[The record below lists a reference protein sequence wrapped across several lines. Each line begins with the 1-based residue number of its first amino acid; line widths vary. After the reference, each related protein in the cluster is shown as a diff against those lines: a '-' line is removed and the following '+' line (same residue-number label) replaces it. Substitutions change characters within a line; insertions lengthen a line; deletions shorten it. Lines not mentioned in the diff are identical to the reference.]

1 MANIIKGTKETIGM
15 APSRPIR
22 RAVQSWLK
30 ALVTTPKAAR
40 MENTFITTALSGTN
54 SERKASRRKNKESTS
69 TIPYH
74 QGQLV
79 RDLAR
84 LGDDVVSQ
92 SIYEVLGRTRG
103 GRGGCCHGIDRG
115 VALLVDQ
122 RQGYLVYA
130 LGLLKVR
137 AQGGEPR
144 VVGLGF
150 EELLLV
156 LLP

>member
-1 MANIIKGTKETIGM
+1 
-15 APSRPIR
+15 
-22 RAVQSWLK
+22 
-30 ALVTTPKAAR
+30 

-84 LGDDVVSQ
+84 LVYVTCGRPT
-92 SIYEVLGRTRG
+92 EVLGRTRG

>member
-1 MANIIKGTKETIGM
+1 
-15 APSRPIR
+15 
-22 RAVQSWLK
+22 
-30 ALVTTPKAAR
+30 

-84 LGDDVVSQ
+84 QFYVTCGRPTEVSAHLLAVGRLGNDVVSQ
-92 SIYEVLGRTRG
+92 AIYEVLGRTRG
-103 GRGGCCHGIDRG
+103 GRSGCCHGIDRG